1 MGAYILRR
9 LLLIIP
15 TLLGIMVINFT
26 LLLTFLLAA
35 VCVGGVLFALLQPRL
50 SRSARFAR
58 RTDMVLRDL
67 AASTAVHGRGE
78 GRQRRRSVEDTL
90 REIEEKQKALARSR
104 ARKSL
109 QSRLGEAG
117 LDWSNRRYWVVCTVT
132 GGLLCVV
139 LWLGAG
145 IALPL
150 ALGICLPVGA
160 ALPHFYVN
168 FRRNRRLRAFAAQ
181 FPDAVDVIVRGVRS
195 GMPLGDCLRV
205 LAIEGQEPIRSEF
218 KTVVADQTM
227 GVPVQEAVQRLAD
240 RVALPETNFLSI
252 VITIQSRSGGN
263 LTEALS
269 NLSTVLRERK
279 KMRGKIRAMSAE
291 AKASGGI
298 IGALPPIVASV
309 LFLTSPD
316 YVALL
321 YTTTIGLVVLAASG
335 FWMLMGVLVMRNMIN
350 FDF

>member
-1 MGAYILRR
+1 MA
-9 LLLIIP
+9 P
-15 TLLGIMVINFT
+15 NFT
-26 LLLTFLLAA
+26 LLLTFFLAA
-35 VCVGGVLFALLQPRL
+35 LCVGGLLFAVLQPYL
-50 SRSARFAR
+50 SRAARYGR
-58 RTDMVLRDL
+58 RTQMVLRDHASSG
-67 AASTAVHGRGE
+67 AAHGRAE

-90 REIEEKQKALARSR
+90 REIEEKQKAMAKSRSR
-104 ARKSL
+104 RSV
-109 QSRLGEAG
+109 QSRLREAG
-117 LDWSNRRYWVVCTVT
+117 LGWSKHVYWGIRAATMCTLFL
-132 GGLLCVV
+132 G

-145 IALPL
+145 FGLPY
-150 ALGICLPVGA
+150 VA
-160 ALPHFYVN
+160 ALSVLGGIFLPRTYVN
-168 FRRNRRLRAFAAQ
+168 FRRNRRLRAFAVQ

-195 GMPLGDCLRV
+195 GMPLGDCIRV
-205 LAIEGQEPIRSEF
+205 LAIEGQEPVRSEF

-227 GVPVQEAVQRLAD
+227 GVPVHEAVQRLAD

-279 KMRGKIRAMSAE
+279 KMHAKIRAMSAE

-309 LFLTSPD
+309 LFLTSPE

-321 YTTTIGLVVLAASG
+321 FTTFAGNVVLIASG
-335 FWMLMGVLVMRNMIN
+335 CWMLIGVLVMRKMIN